1 MRSTPLYR
9 LAAAAGIAC
18 AAILLVNAA
27 RRGGLIPENALT
39 HAIAPWSI
47 LFGLFTF
54 TGLYLRQRTESGPLG
69 AAGYALNFAG
79 LAAAFAVEYTLHFV
93 FPYLPGA
100 QITALTGG
108 GTGKAFLA
116 SSLLLAVGVLA
127 FAGASWRARVLPLPP
142 VILYALGLLPVA
154 LRTLVPLPVYLTGL
168 VVTAA
173 AVAWLSITLW
183 REAPILQAEFAAAGR
198 A

>member
-27 RRGGLIPENALT
+27 RRGGLIPENSLT

-54 TGLYLRQRTESGPLG
+54 TALYLRQRDQSGPFG
-69 AAGYALNFAG
+69 VVGYALNFAG

-93 FPYLPGA
+93 FPYLSAA

-116 SSLLLAVGVLA
+116 SSLLLAAGVLA
-127 FAGASWRARVLPLPP
+127 FAAASWRARVLPLIPT
-142 VILYALGLLPVA
+142 VLYAVGLLPVA
-154 LRTLVPLPVYLTGL
+154 LRTLVPLPVYLSGL
-168 VVTAA
+168 VVTAG
-173 AVAWLSITLW
+173 AVVWLSLTLW
-183 REAPILQAEFAAAGR
+183 EPVSRPLVGQPAR
-198 A
+198 